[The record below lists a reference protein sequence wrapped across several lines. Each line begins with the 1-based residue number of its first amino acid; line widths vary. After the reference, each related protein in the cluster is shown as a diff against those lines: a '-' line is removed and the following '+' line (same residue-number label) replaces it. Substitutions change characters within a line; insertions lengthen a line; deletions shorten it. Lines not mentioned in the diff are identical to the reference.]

1 MASQAIFLSWGHYFK
16 FEKTTNIEFCIYKKQ
31 INLYRLSSS
40 CLIKEISSMKRYI
53 WFHPSYVLE
62 SAETTLLGQ
71 QTNAKDHG
79 YILLNDQEL
88 GQVSCEDHLTIM
100 GHSSLESTPSEDTGL
115 YMQGDTA
122 DGLIRRLT
130 ANGLK
135 EAPKILSLE
144 SCRAGISGGLAQ
156 QLSCSLFFK
165 YTLIEANLNSVGRKP
180 MDTQWNF
187 PTDSLG
193 RAVLKLD
200 NSPWMFYLG
209 GFLVGRLTHD
219 TYTME
224 NLFSLLS
231 PPTFHK
237 HFFANYQPGFFGGRS
252 GRHCLFNK
260 TTITLEK
267 ASNFAHEDQDSASAK
282 ALEVVLKKLY
292 SQPG

>member
-1 MASQAIFLSWGHYFK
+1 
-16 FEKTTNIEFCIYKKQ
+16 
-31 INLYRLSSS
+31 
-40 CLIKEISSMKRYI
+40 MKRYI

-156 QLSCSLFFK
+156 QLSCSLF
-165 YTLIEANLNSVGRKP
+165 LNTR
-180 MDTQWNF
+180 
-187 PTDSLG
+187 
-193 RAVLKLD
+193 
-200 NSPWMFYLG
+200 
-209 GFLVGRLTHD
+209 
-219 TYTME
+219 
-224 NLFSLLS
+224 
-231 PPTFHK
+231 
-237 HFFANYQPGFFGGRS
+237 
-252 GRHCLFNK
+252 
-260 TTITLEK
+260 
-267 ASNFAHEDQDSASAK
+267 
-282 ALEVVLKKLY
+282 
-292 SQPG
+292 